1 MASNNKW
8 IEIINNYE
16 QLDDSLKL
24 NIKSLLLSAN
34 RLFDSSNT
42 NNRID
47 LLKAILYIIT
57 SDDAIEPKTFIRV
70 TSYIFN
76 NFQNEKFK
84 TKSNAKQ
91 LFETTR
97 NLINE
102 EIKFFE
108 SLKSEESKLKKQAV
122 SELNK
127 LNSKIFHHI
136 NESSKYDYQDEY
148 DNFKFF
154 PFYNEELEEL
164 LSKNNVEEIS
174 RWEFYH
180 PYIILIFSYIANSKL
195 LFYIDL
201 FKELNRDYYLSKVRI
216 ALWSLGL
223 VNAINYSKGQF
234 SLLTKAQLYFTY
246 EIIRIFINN
255 IKDNENFNLDNI
267 KNIFTFPPTR
277 NKTIPQLPNSQL
289 AKRLNCL
296 LFGYLVK
303 SCYCLDSEC
312 DINKSTIKSLIKSCK
327 YREENKELSQFYTVC
342 NCRKY
347 SSGSEFCEFYNIV
360 NQWLQD
366 YEPIGIELK
375 QTELIY
381 FFDLDIDPAA
391 FNRYLKGNTKKV
403 SPSFLNDF
411 SVKTGIPKK
420 YLTDKNKDTVH
431 GLNMFYYKLN
441 FLTLISVQDIYLFRK
456 QFSQHFK
463 DWSKNPTPK
472 RYEISEGTNIKTYLN
487 KADMNII
494 YTVLKVLKEKP
505 HLKDIQIYKKTADK
519 IEYLLKEA
527 NKTF

>member
-1 MASNNKW
+1 MLDKNAYYVDKLKL
-8 IEIINNYE
+8 YDT
-16 QLDDSLKL
+16 LDDSKKL
-24 NIKSLLLSAN
+24 DIKSVLTYANTLLSN
-34 RLFDSSNT
+34 SSIT
-42 NNRID
+42 DNND
-47 LLKAILYIIT
+47 YLKAILYLIT
-57 SDDAIEPKTFIRV
+57 SSDYLEYKTFMT
-70 TSYIFN
+70 TSLSVFEY
-76 NFQNEKFK
+76 FQNTTVE
-84 TKSNAKQ
+84 NANITDKDAND
-91 LFETTR
+91 L
-97 NLINE
+97 LNE
-102 EIKFFE
+102 EILV
-108 SLKSEESKLKKQAV
+108 LKSYKSDEGKLKKEAKV
-122 SELNK
+122 KLMTLNDRISSYIKEYDEAHKEWAYFIFLPLTNDSLENLLNK
-127 LNSKIFHHI
+127 TNKI
-136 NESSKYDYQDEY
+136 N
-148 DNFKFF
+148 NFD
-154 PFYNEELEEL
+154 
-164 LSKNNVEEIS
+164 IS
-174 RWEFYH
+174 RFEFYH
-180 PYIILIFSYIANSKL
+180 PLIFIILALIINSKL
-195 LFYIDL
+195 LSFLSYTN
-201 FKELNRDYYLSKVRI
+201 ELDKDYYLSQIRI
-216 ALWSLGL
+216 LLCSLFL
-223 VNAINYSKGQF
+223 INAINYSKGQF

-303 SCYCLDSEC
+303 SCYCLDNEC
-312 DINKSTIKSLIKSCK
+312 DVNKGTIKSLIKSCK
-327 YREENKELSQFYTVC
+327 YREENKELSQSYTVC

-366 YEPIGIELK
+366 YEPIDIELK

-391 FNRYLKGNTKKV
+391 LNRYLKGNTKKV

-441 FLTLISVQDIYLFRK
+441 FLTLISVQDICLFRK
-456 QFSQHFK
+456 QFSQYFK

-472 RYEISEGTNIKTYLN
+472 RNESSEGTDIKTYLN

-494 YTVLKVLKEKP
+494 YTVLKVLNEKP